1 MSYNAR
7 ALSVYPDTLCV
18 WVQSPL
24 RSLRWVPGNRRIVR
38 EPKIETFNPITLTV
52 ARMNNRAGRA
62 VTQDKEH
69 QEQADERWSESSDN
83 EATELAARGGQF
95 QDKPSRLVSW
105 SEA

>member
-1 MSYNAR
+1 
-7 ALSVYPDTLCV
+7 
-18 WVQSPL
+18 
-24 RSLRWVPGNRRIVR
+24 
-38 EPKIETFNPITLTV
+38 
-52 ARMNNRAGRA
+52 MNNRAGRA

-69 QEQADERWSESSDN
+69 QEQGDERWSESSDN